1 MIVCLALLLVTAFIT
16 VDAYAAKHGAGAIK
30 SAAPCKEPGQNAE
43 NLIEVV
49 YLDEFNDVLQVL
61 EGFDVIKA
69 GGGDV
74 EIHNLPISNKSGNA
88 KCCGSDA
95 TPVTPCYIGP
105 AGSTYTVP
113 GSVTGCGDRQLP
125 GAGTPGRV
133 EFISDTYVIEPGD
146 APVLDDDGKIRWSDL
161 CTAGTSGCSF
171 AEQIATAGAST
182 SVCVQDANLCDTESC
197 QDTND
202 DQIPDACLGT
212 PITCNDDNECTT
224 DTCNDATGCVY
235 TPIVC
240 NDSNACTADA
250 CDPATGCTHSAIS
263 CDDSNACTADA
274 CDPATGCTHSAIS
287 CNDSNACTA
296 DACDPAT
303 GCTHSAISCN
313 DSNACTTDTC
323 VPATGCV
330 YTPDVVCNDGNACTT
345 DACVPATGC
354 VYTADVVCNDNSVCT
369 TDTCDPATG
378 CVYTDITCDDGDICT
393 DDTCDP
399 STGCVYTP
407 DPTNDPSCSKEA
419 ICRTPGFWKT
429 HAGTEKN
436 GSMNVTQAVI
446 NACGGCLDV
455 CGTAITNTDK
465 LSFNSALEAM
475 CDYPN
480 QPIFHLTAMALN
492 CCISGFGSD
501 CSGGDPY
508 LSQLFADANSS
519 CESGGSYRKGEVD
532 DWNNGLSGN
541 NCHDRELCNEEFGV
555 CFMGGPAG
563 SPKACQAA
571 SNNKCT
577 VFGAK
582 NGGICS
588 GTLGDSCED

>member
-1 MIVCLALLLVTAFIT
+1 MNCSNLTRCMIVCLALLLVTAFIT

-49 YLDEFNDVLQVL
+49 YLDEFGDVLQVL

-74 EIHNLPISNKSGNA
+74 EIRNLPISNKSGNA

-105 AGSTYTVP
+105 AGSTLAVP
-113 GSVTGCGDRQLP
+113 GSVTGCGNLTLP

-146 APVLDDDGKIRWSDL
+146 APVLDDDGKIRWNDL
-161 CTAGTSGCSF
+161 CTAGASGCSF

-212 PITCNDDNECTT
+212 PITCNDADACTT
-224 DTCNDATGCVY
+224 DTCNDASGCVY
-235 TPIVC
+235 TP
-240 NDSNACTADA
+240 
-250 CDPATGCTHSAIS
+250 IS

-274 CDPATGCTHSAIS
+274 CDPAS
-287 CNDSNACTA
+287 
-296 DACDPAT
+296 

-399 STGCVYTP
+399 ATGCVYTP
-407 DPTNDPSCSKEA
+407 DPTNDPSCAEG
-419 ICRTPGFWKT
+419 CLTRTPGFWCT
-429 HAGTEKN
+429 HDA
-436 GSMNVTQAVI
+436 VTKQYLNI
-446 NACGGCLDV
+446 EV
-455 CGTAITNTDK
+455 CGTTLNNVNAGNTH
-465 LSFNSALEAM
+465 STIEAM
-475 CDYPN
+475 GGLGNDNKKLNSPQLLMLIRQCS
-480 QPIFHLTAMALN
+480 AAALN
-492 CCISGFGSD
+492 FKATLEGGGNCSNEDVMDSGETIAEVFDACCDSCSVCTGQEGDISACNNKLDWFNNLNGDYDTLNCDTMDTESLTYSIFCPSLGANGYAPTSD
-501 CSGGDPY
+501 KPC
-508 LSQLFADANSS
+508 QNA
-519 CESGGSYRKGEVD
+519 K
-532 DWNNGLSGN
+532 NNG
-541 NCHDRELCNEEFGV
+541 FVVYPGV
-555 CFMGGPAG
+555 C
-563 SPKACQAA
+563 
-571 SNNKCT
+571 
-577 VFGAK
+577 
-582 NGGICS
+582 
-588 GTLGDSCED
+588 E